1 MKYLHRAWFYL
12 VAASLL
18 VHVYLVVTLPFQTYL
33 SLHDDPMLGP
43 TFAVL
48 GLFLLTYPYLVLFP
62 LYDVFSKKRNL
73 KLVLICMI
81 IVLPLIGPYIY
92 FEKFIF
98 PTYFRRKT
106 PEEKARDRALFV
118 AVPPETLWRRAAA
131 ATIDYGVFI
140 LFVFSHIWTFG
151 TPVGENTRV
160 ISGPENALLYFAVWF
175 AYFPMAEGIW
185 GKTLGK
191 SLLGLKVVMYT
202 GQKVTFGGALRR
214 HLIDFIDL
222 IFFGFIAIA
231 VTRNGPPRRFGDY
244 WAHTLVVLKA
254 AKATMPTE
262 PGGST
267 QE

>member
-18 VHVYLVVTLPFQTYL
+18 LHVYLAVTLPLQTYL
-33 SLHDDPMLGP
+33 SLQDHPMLGP

-48 GLFLLTYPYLVLFP
+48 GLFLLTYPYLVIFP

-81 IVLPLIGPYIY
+81 MVLPLIGPYIY

-106 PEEKARDRALFV
+106 PEEKARDRALFM

-131 ATIDYGVFI
+131 ATIDYGAFI
-140 LFVFSHIWTFG
+140 LFVFAHIWTFG
-151 TPVGENTRV
+151 TPAGENARV
-160 ISGPENALLYFAVWF
+160 ISGPENVLLYFAVWF
-175 AYFPMAEGIW
+175 AYFPTAEGIW

-202 GQKVTFGGALRR
+202 GQQVTFGAAVKR
-214 HLIDFIDL
+214 HLVDILDL
-222 IFFGFIAIA
+222 VFFAYMA
-231 VTRNGPPRRFGDY
+231 VAVIRRDAPRRLGDF
-244 WAHTLVVLKA
+244 WAHTLVVKKESSPLL
-254 AKATMPTE
+254 
-262 PGGST
+262 ST
-267 QE
+267 IT